1 MSDHPAIREN
11 NTMTEAEL
19 LLRAREAYIATKRPP
34 RIVARCIR
42 RGWADRLVRPAITA
56 LRDINRPLWLILEE
70 RDGATAAIILRT
82 MPAFDQMSEDDRRG
96 ISLAIMTAIRWGR
109 RN

>member
-82 MPAFDQMSEDDRRG
+82 MLLMVWM
-96 ISLAIMTAIRWGR
+96 LTACEVGNLTFCKKSR
-109 RN
+109 